1 MFGKI
6 KKKWDSFWESE
17 ARKLDSALFNIV
29 AEKTREENKE
39 QCDKQYWKKYVKHE
53 G

>member
-1 MFGKI
+1 MFRRL

-29 AEKTREENKE
+29 AQKTREENKE
-39 QCDKQYWKKYVKHE
+39 FFDWFDKHK
-53 G
+53 